1 MTFRG
6 RILAI
11 TDAPFAHTGYGNQA
25 DKVLTEFVRRG
36 WEVYQFACN
45 YFPTKEE
52 CEKTPIVDHKGI
64 KVILLPKAS
73 TNGEIYPSKELVKK
87 WYDELKPDIVWSL
100 NDFYRVD
107 PYLSLGQEFIDRWV
121 HWLPIDND
129 MPDEMWSK
137 RQQNMKFLVYLT
149 DFGLQLDGN
158 RVGDI
163 HYKSRI
169 YHAVPVETF
178 YPMPNKYKIKE
189 KHGMHNLFVVLTV
202 GRHQPRKMIYHS
214 ARAACKFL
222 QTNEQSIWIC
232 KADPN
237 DSAMFSEPES
247 ERDLIK
253 LVKSYGVEDRVM
265 FIPHSLPD
273 SEMRDLYNTAD
284 VFLSLTGG
292 EGFNIPLVEAM
303 MCGVPVIATDSTT
316 APELTNNWQ
325 FGYPVKVE
333 CKKQVKAFST
343 YYDQA
348 SISEAIQRLKI
359 TFDDWRFNS
368 NKNNNMMGGMASEY
382 HRHFCS
388 ASKIGD
394 EWEEVFQRII
404 RYNNKVLWHSHFGR
418 GVGFS
423 THSEYMITA
432 LDKLGYDIYCNDRDC
447 KQSSVLDSKIRSLC
461 DKYEHSNIDFTNYPQ
476 VICWQADV
484 YNDIKGKYR
493 IGMSIMESTKYQQ
506 HYVNIMNKLD
516 YNFTTCEFV
525 RKSQIEA
532 GVTIPIK
539 IIPPYIDGNIYHY
552 TDRDHKGKPFTFLHV
567 GVAQPRKNTVFMIEG
582 YCKTFSDDGRT
593 KLIVKSN
600 NGGTV
605 DILKAQFAHRKD
617 IEFIYTNEKPLTTQQ
632 MVDLYAS
639 ADCYVN
645 MSHGEGIGMPD
656 LEALA
661 TGIPVIGS
669 NWDGRGTFLDENV
682 GWMVKIDKYVKSYD
696 FAGAEDSGVWADYD
710 MNDYCRILKYAFDHP
725 EEVIYKGKKGAER
738 VKNKFTADISAKSM
752 DDLFMEIYVD
762 RKTGNKIDKIAEHM
776 RTPLKPKPI
785 NPTDRILI
793 DIPTKDRAYSLARLL
808 YTLKHQTI
816 KNFDITIGDDTTKG
830 YIYDQPEFM
839 RELMDI
845 QSLGI
850 RVSIQSGHGR
860 NQAFAHNQ
868 ALNMALNYGYALV
881 FRVDDDIALEPNHLE
896 LLFNEFIKDTECKY
910 AAMGGIICEAG
921 MSPEQQEAPSDW
933 MDRIEFAGRI
943 EESTSVPQIF
953 KYPPNVESRDDIQLL
968 YSSYM
973 YRPELVANV
982 GGFPGELSK
991 VAFRE
996 ETVPIYEL
1004 YLQGYKLKIVAKAY
1018 ALHLHEQKGG
1028 CRSVEYTN
1036 PNTMY
1041 SADEIKFRNKV
1052 AELKKKYGV
1061 K

>member
-1 MTFRG
+1 MYRG
-6 RILAI
+6 KILAI

-25 DKVLTEFVRRG
+25 DKVLSELVKRG
-36 WEVYQFACN
+36 WEVYQFGCN
-45 YFPTKEE
+45 YFPSPEE
-52 CEKTPIVDHKGI
+52 CKNTPVVDHKGI
-64 KVILLPKAS
+64 KVILLPRAS

-87 WYDELKPDIVWSL
+87 YYDELKPDIVWSL
-100 NDFYRVD
+100 NDFYRVA
-107 PYLSLGQEFIDRWV
+107 PYLELGQEFVDKWV

-129 MPDEMWSK
+129 MPDEHWSNIQK
-137 RQQNMKFLVYLT
+137 QMKFLVYLT
-149 DFGLQLDGN
+149 DFGLQLDGG

-178 YPMPNKYKIKE
+178 YPLPNKYEVKQ
-189 KHGMHNLFVVLTV
+189 KHGMHNKFVILTV

-214 ARAACKFL
+214 AKAACKFL
-222 QTNEQSIWIC
+222 QNNNDSIWIC

-253 LVKSYGVEDRVM
+253 IVKNYGVEDKVM
-265 FIPHSLPD
+265 FIPNSLPD
-273 SEMRDLYNTAD
+273 EQMRDLYNTAD

-316 APELTNNWQ
+316 APELTCDWK

-333 CKKQVKAFST
+333 CKKPVKAFST

-348 SISEAIQRLKI
+348 SISEAVERIK
-359 TFDDWRFNS
+359 TSFDDWFN
-368 NKNNNMMGGMASEY
+368 NKNIMNNIKGGTASEY

-388 ASKIGD
+388 AAKIGD
-394 EWEEVFQRII
+394 EWEEVFQRVI

-423 THSEYMITA
+423 THSEYMISA
-432 LDKLGYDIYCNDRDC
+432 LDRMGYDIYCNDRDC
-447 KQSSVLDSKIRSLC
+447 KQSPILDDKIRVLC
-461 DKYEHSNIDFTNYPQ
+461 DKYDNTKIDFNNYPQ
-476 VICWQADV
+476 FICWQADV
-484 YNDIKGKYR
+484 YSDIKGKYR

-506 HYVNIMNKLD
+506 HYVDIMNKLN

-532 GVTIPIK
+532 GVKIPIK
-539 IIPPYIDGNIYHY
+539 IIPPYVDTSIYSY
-552 TDRDHKGKPFTFLHV
+552 IERDHKDKPFTFLHI
-567 GVAQPRKNTVFMIEG
+567 GVIQPRKNTVFMIDG
-582 YCKTFSDDGRT
+582 YCNTFDNDGRT
-593 KLIVKSN
+593 RLIIKSN
-600 NGGTV
+600 NGGII
-605 DILKAQFAHRKD
+605 DYIKERYAHRND
-617 IEFIYTNEKPLTTQQ
+617 IEFIYTNNTPLTNQE
-632 MVDLYAS
+632 MRELYAS

-645 MSHGEGIGMPD
+645 MSHGEGIGLPD
-656 LEALA
+656 LEAIA

-696 FAGAEDSGVWADYD
+696 FPGAEDSGVWAEYNT
-710 MNDYCRILKYAFDHP
+710 NDYHRILKYAFEHP
-725 EEVIYKGKKGAER
+725 EEVAFKGKRGSER
-738 VKNKFTADISAKSM
+738 VKDKFTSDIAAKSM
-752 DDLFMEIYVD
+752 DDLLMSIYQD
-762 RKTGNKIDKIAEHM
+762 KKNDINIDKIAEHVQ
-776 RTPLKPKPI
+776 TPLKPKI
-785 NPTDRILI
+785 IKSNDRILV

-808 YTLKHQTI
+808 FTLKKQTI
-816 KNFDITIGDDTTKG
+816 KNFDIIIGDDTTKG
-830 YIYDQPEFM
+830 YLYDQPEFM
-839 RELMDI
+839 RELAEI
-845 QSLGI
+845 QGLGI
-850 RVSIQSGHGR
+850 RVSIHSGHGR
-860 NQAFAHNQ
+860 NQAFAHNS
-868 ALNMALNYGYALV
+868 ALNHALNYGYSLV

-896 LLFNEFIKDTECKY
+896 LLFNEFVKDTECKY

-921 MSPEQQEAPSDW
+921 MSPEQQQAPNDW
-933 MDRIEFAGRI
+933 MKRIEFAGRI

-953 KYPPNVESRDDIQLL
+953 KYPPNIEFRDDIQLL

-996 ETVPIYEL
+996 ETMPIYEL

-1018 ALHLHEQKGG
+1018 ALHLHERTGG
-1028 CRSVEYTN
+1028 CRSVEYSD
-1036 PNTMY
+1036 PASMY
-1041 SADEIKFRNKV
+1041 NADEVKFRAKV
-1052 AELKKKYGV
+1052 VELKAKYN